1 MIHGLG
7 NGKGSHEVVKDSSY
21 WIYFTMKNIYKQLIS
36 RLENIT
42 KQILIKTLNNLKTES
57 KLFFE
62 SGKCN
67 ILLYIVVYY

>member
-1 MIHGLG
+1 
-7 NGKGSHEVVKDSSY
+7 
-21 WIYFTMKNIYKQLIS
+21 MKNIYKQLIS